1 MVSQIKVDSVLE
13 SSSGNGVTVDGVLIK
28 DGNVDG
34 VDVSGIT
41 QGITEADYFINST
54 NLTASAN
61 PITTWAKPTAGLL
74 LATSTPKGTG
84 MSVSSGVFTFP
95 STGKYIV
102 KFTAMVRFS
111 GYAGGYCYIYTTN
124 DNGSTWDNIA
134 SMEGQGQ
141 HNYDTANIHIETIL
155 DIQDTSNDKVKFRF
169 FDEGNATLVGSND
182 YVPTAV
188 FFYKLGET

>member
-1 MVSQIKVDSVLE
+1 
-13 SSSGNGVTVDGVLIK
+13 
-28 DGNVDG
+28 
-34 VDVSGIT
+34 
-41 QGITEADYFINST
+41 
-54 NLTASAN
+54 
-61 PITTWAKPTAGLL
+61 
-74 LATSTPKGTG
+74 
-84 MSVSSGVFTFP
+84 
-95 STGKYIV
+95 
-102 KFTAMVRFS
+102 MVRFS